1 MKITRTAHNVQL
13 NTKDEY
19 GNVRITIILPKLPT
33 MAMQLQLQTNSGEL
47 FTNLNSREL
56 NAVIDICKEAL
67 QRGGYNLNKKFFIRQ
82 FYNTTPK
89 NKLDVTLRAAFEVF
103 EDKIITEAQLT
114 EFPIIHKKATEAYY
128 ASGGKC
134 KPIDYESTYTGHF
147 TPSSSRKNANIYV
160 TTGYWL
166 EVIEVKEG

>member
-13 NTKDEY
+13 NTEDEY
-19 GNVRITIILPKLPT
+19 GNVRITIIYPKVPT
-33 MAMQLQLQTNSGEL
+33 LAMQLQLETNSGEL

-56 NAVIDICKEAL
+56 KAVIDICKEAL
-67 QRGGYNLNKKFFIRQ
+67 DRNGYADKKFFIRQ
-82 FYNTTPK
+82 FYNTIPK
-89 NKLDVTLRAAFEVF
+89 NKLDILLRETFSVF
-103 EDKIITEAQLT
+103 EDKIITEAQLN

-147 TPSSSRKNANIYV
+147 TPTSSRENANVYV
-160 TTGYWL
+160 TDGYWL